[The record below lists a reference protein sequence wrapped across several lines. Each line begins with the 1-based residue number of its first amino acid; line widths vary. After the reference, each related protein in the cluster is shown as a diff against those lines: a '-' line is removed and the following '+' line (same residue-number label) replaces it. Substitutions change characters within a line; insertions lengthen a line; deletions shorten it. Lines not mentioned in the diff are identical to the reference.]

1 MSDVLVRTYH
11 IILVGRRCFSF
22 RSRMPSAWPH
32 VFSFLFLYPDIRT
45 ASTLVFDVCQTRQHG
60 RRSLNLCAVKSVHI
74 DTVCCV
80 VDQVVNDTRCREHV
94 LYGRV
99 FNSRLSVAVLPQA
112 SLVFPYI
119 A

>member
-1 MSDVLVRTYH
+1 M
-11 IILVGRRCFSF
+11 CFRFCFYIPTSE
-22 RSRMPSAWPH
+22 PQAL
-32 VFSFLFLYPDIRT
+32 LF
-45 ASTLVFDVCQTRQHG
+45 FGVCQTRQHG

-99 FNSRLSVAVLPQA
+99 FNSRLSIAVLPQA